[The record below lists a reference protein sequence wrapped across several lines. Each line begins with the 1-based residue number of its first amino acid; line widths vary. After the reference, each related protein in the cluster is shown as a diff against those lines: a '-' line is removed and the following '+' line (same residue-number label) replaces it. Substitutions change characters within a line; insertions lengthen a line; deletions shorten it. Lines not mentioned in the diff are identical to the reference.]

1 MSNSPMTNT
10 QTNPNLK
17 NDQKIFNLEE
27 RTAKFS
33 DDIIKFVKLLPN
45 TIINRPLITQLIR
58 AATSVGA
65 NYCEADEAESK
76 KDFIHKIGICKK
88 EIKETKYWLRIIAN
102 ANEEFKNDLRL
113 LYKEAQELN
122 LIFSKILH
130 SSKNGKSQ

>member
-1 MSNSPMTNT
+1 MSNSPMANT
-10 QTNPNLK
+10 QPNSNLK
-17 NDQKIFNLEE
+17 NDQKIFDLEE
-27 RTAKFS
+27 RTAQFS

-45 TIINRPLITQLIR
+45 TIINRPLIIQLIR

-130 SSKNGKSQ
+130 SSKNGKL